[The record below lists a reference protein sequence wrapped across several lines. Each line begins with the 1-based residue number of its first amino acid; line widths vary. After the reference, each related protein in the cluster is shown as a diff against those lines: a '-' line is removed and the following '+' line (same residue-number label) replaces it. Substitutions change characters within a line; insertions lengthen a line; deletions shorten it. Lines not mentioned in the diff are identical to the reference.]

1 MNWQTEAQALSVV
14 QKIILDNLLF
24 SAIFAYIIMEL
35 AMIVAGK
42 ILSFVDMIRAKIK
55 QEKIP
60 KQVAWYAVNLAI

>member
-1 MNWQTEAQALSVV
+1 MV